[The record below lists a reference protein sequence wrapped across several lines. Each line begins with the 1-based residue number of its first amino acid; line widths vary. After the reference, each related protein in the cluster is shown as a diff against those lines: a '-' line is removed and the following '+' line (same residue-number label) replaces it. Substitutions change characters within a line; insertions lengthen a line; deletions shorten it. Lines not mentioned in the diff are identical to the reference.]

1 MLTGPGGRFRHVSAS
16 LPGRRGAA
24 PSDAPRPWSSRV
36 GIRALLIT
44 LLLPGVIAL
53 LVIDSWNDY
62 QTLADITND
71 AYDSALLEPAR
82 VLESSIEFTPDG
94 ALQVVTP
101 LYAQVML
108 ESRAGLRKYFRIE
121 EIDPPLPSG
130 QPPAAP
136 GVALLG
142 MPDLPRPPVWPRS
155 DGQPVFY
162 DGLYRSDPVRLVA
175 IVRDLYYHGTH
186 RQVLVL
192 VGESTGKRIEAE
204 DAARRKELLRD
215 GRMLALVVL
224 MVWWGVAWALRPLSR
239 LRNDI
244 RARSADDLTP
254 LDARRVP
261 SEVTPLVEAVNHHIA
276 RHRHMLEEQSRF
288 LDDASHQLR
297 TPLAI
302 MLTQAQYALR
312 ERDPELMR
320 DGLRAIVAQLGRT
333 RRLTEQLLQLAHA
346 SQSGDAPHRTLDLNQ
361 VARDVVL
368 QYLPLAHEKQQDL
381 GWSDVRGET
390 GEAGES
396 GLTGPAA
403 PVAGSEVE
411 LHEAIA
417 NLVHNAVNYAPR
429 GARITVSVVRT
440 AARVEVRVSDNGAGL
455 SPALRA
461 RAFER
466 FDRAG
471 VEAGGNPTSGSG
483 LGLAIARAYAQRNG
497 GDIVLADGEPNDRG
511 GVGLCAILWVPCLG
525 DNPGIQEPDSQ

>member
-1 MLTGPGGRFRHVSAS
+1 VSAS
-16 LPGRRGAA
+16 
-24 PSDAPRPWSSRV
+24 PSPRSASIGDDTRRPWGSRV
-36 GIRALLIT
+36 GIRALLIS

-130 QPPAAP
+130 QAPRAA

-142 MPDLPRPPVWPRS
+142 MPDIPRPPAWPRS

-162 DGLYRSDPVRLVA
+162 DGVYRNDPVRLVA
-175 IVRDLYYHGTH
+175 LVRDLYYRGTH
-186 RQVLVL
+186 RQVLVV

-204 DAARRKELLRD
+204 DAARRKEVLRD

-224 MVWWGVAWALRPLSR
+224 MVWWGVAWALRPLAR
-239 LRNDI
+239 LRNEI
-244 RARSADDLTP
+244 HARSADDLRP
-254 LDARRVP
+254 LDAGRVP
-261 SEVTPLVEAVNHHIA
+261 SEVAPLVEAVNYHVA

-288 LDDASHQLR
+288 LDDASHQIR

-312 ERDPELMR
+312 ERDPALMR
-320 DGLRAIVAQLGRT
+320 DGLRGIVAQLGRT

-346 SQSGDAPHRTLDLNQ
+346 SQGGGSPHQVLDLNE
-361 VARDVVL
+361 VAREVVL

-381 GWSDVRGET
+381 GWVDVREG
-390 GEAGES
+390 GES
-396 GLTGPAA
+396 DMTGKSAD
-403 PVAGSEVE
+403 VAGSEIE

-417 NLVHNAVNYAPR
+417 NLVHNAVNYAPA

-440 AARVEVRVSDNGAGL
+440 ETRMEVRVSDNGPGL
-455 SPALRA
+455 SRALRT
-461 RAFER
+461 RAFAR

-471 VEAGGNPTSGSG
+471 VEAGGMPTSGSG
-483 LGLAIARAYAQRNG
+483 LGLAIAQAYARRNG
-497 GDIVLADGEPNDRG
+497 GDIVLADGEPNAQG
-511 GVGLCAILWVPCLG
+511 GVGLCAILWIPLLG
-525 DNPGIQEPDSQ
+525 DNPGIQEPDSLKKAD